1 MQELRVPK
9 ISAATVAENR
19 DLRESEILSAANL
32 IARESGLQNVT
43 FGEIAKRTGMSRT
56 SVYAYFDSSADLIAD
71 VLIDELFDMN
81 ELLQSRVNAA
91 KTPTDAVL
99 AWMQA
104 SLEYVNDGRHEFLK
118 SAATVQLPPARRA
131 QMLQLHRD
139 MTLPLSNSLTEL
151 GVEDAR
157 VVAMQISGVVDVAVR
172 RITNGGD
179 LTSEIA
185 TAQKFILNGLSAFTD

>member
-1 MQELRVPK
+1 MQECGVPK
-9 ISAATVAENR
+9 IAAATVAENR
-19 DLRESEILSAANL
+19 DLRQSEILSAANL

-71 VLIDELFDMN
+71 VLLDELFEMN
-81 ELLQSRVNAA
+81 ELLKTRVKAA
-91 KTPTDAVL
+91 NSPTEAVI

-118 SAATVQLPPARRA
+118 SAATVNLPPTRRA
-131 QMLQLHRD
+131 QMLQLHRE
-139 MTLPLSNSLTEL
+139 MTLPLSDSLIEL
-151 GVEDAR
+151 GVQDAR

-172 RITNGGD
+172 RITSGGD

-185 TAQKFILNGLSAFTD
+185 TAKKFILNGLSAFTV